1 MAYHQYFC
9 REIHWSERRSELSSL
24 PSGKNSLLLIIIFVD
39 ELDVAL
45 WSRKLTTLPGF
56 FGEEAG
62 QELAKNDSQDSVT
75 PLGCPCCQ
83 KYLHSHPRRSLLV
96 EPLRY

>member
-1 MAYHQYFC
+1 M
-9 REIHWSERRSELSSL
+9 
-24 PSGKNSLLLIIIFVD
+24 
-39 ELDVAL
+39 
-45 WSRKLTTLPGF
+45 SRKLITLLWDL
-56 FGEEAG
+56 GEEAG
-62 QELAKNDSQDSVT
+62 QELAKDGSQIPVT